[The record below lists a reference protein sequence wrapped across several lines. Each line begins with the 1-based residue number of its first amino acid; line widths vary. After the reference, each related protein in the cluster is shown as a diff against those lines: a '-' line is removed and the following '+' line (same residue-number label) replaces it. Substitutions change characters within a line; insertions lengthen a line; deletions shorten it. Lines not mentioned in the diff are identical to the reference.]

1 VDSVGALSLV
11 ATPQKGIIFV
21 LRALKVPGS
30 HQSQWNRGIEFKR
43 QDAPKISRSM
53 REAVK
58 DLKLNELLI
67 VYPGTR
73 EYKLEANI
81 TLKPLGSLSA

>member
-1 VDSVGALSLV
+1 
-11 ATPQKGIIFV
+11 
-21 LRALKVPGS
+21 
-30 HQSQWNRGIEFKR
+30 
-43 QDAPKISRSM
+43 M

-58 DLKLNELLI
+58 DLKLNELWI

-73 EYKLEANI
+73 EYKLEVNI